1 MSRHG
6 YIEESPPPSS
16 SAYFG
21 HSSQFL
27 SSASSQALS
36 STGSTLTTRPEERR
50 PRAPQYTPSVTST
63 GRSRGRST
71 SRTSTSR
78 TGTRPST
85 ASGRNKSRA
94 GTASSILGLGEQQ
107 NIICALGESRGVTP
121 SVGVAFVN
129 ASLGEVILSQIC
141 DNQSYV
147 KTIHKIQMLTPSR
160 IIFMSSA
167 CPPQKSS
174 TLFSLVQE
182 LVPEARCDAFDRS
195 AWSEHSGID
204 YINRLACPPDVEP
217 VKVALHGKYYSI
229 CSFAAAMKYL
239 DHQFSISFA
248 PHSLRVR
255 YQPSED
261 TMMIDISAIQ
271 SLEIMQNLHNPKSK
285 DCLYGLLNH
294 TSTPMGARML
304 RSNILQPPTPRDS
317 FITPRYDALEELT
330 TNEEMFRELIIV
342 PSDATV
348 VQMEEE
354 IGQIL
359 MIKSFVESAPKL
371 FKALGPAKSALLVK
385 IRDLCH
391 PEVTGPVL
399 AGIRNV
405 IEADVTYLKSPLDL
419 RNQRTF
425 AVKTGISGMLDVA
438 RQTYKELTEEVHQH
452 VDRLSGSEEF
462 RIRATLKF
470 DNGRKYWLRL
480 KASAFQG
487 GTLPP
492 VFINQVRKRDVV
504 ECQTLDL
511 VKLNVRLSDT
521 SNEVVIRSD
530 AVVRD
535 LMQDLRQA
543 SPQLFRV
550 CESVALID
558 MIASFAQLATTRGY
572 IRPEITDTLALK
584 SARHPIMDKVSGAQ
598 LCIQDVVVLTRW
610 RQTLDGSF
618 VPNDYYAT
626 EQYSFH
632 VVTGCNMS
640 GKSTYIRA
648 VALLQIMAQIG
659 SFVPAEYASFPVI
672 RNIFAR
678 VSLDDSIEASLSTF
692 SIEMRE
698 MAFLLRNV
706 DKESLAIIDE
716 LGRGTSTRDGLA
728 IAMAMSEALV
738 ETRASVWFATHFV
751 DLARV
756 LGQRAGVLK
765 LHLAAETSKTAD
777 GLPQITMLYKA
788 TAGTVDEQEHYGI
801 HLARAVGFPSS
812 FIEKAEQVAKS
823 LRRTREE
830 SRQSSESRRLVA
842 RRKLLLNLH
851 GALVQ
856 ARDSGSEEAL
866 PGYLRRLQEEFVHRM
881 EELDS
886 MSI

>member
-1 MSRHG
+1 MSRRD
-6 YIEESPPPSS
+6 SFTDSTSS
-16 SAYFG
+16 VYFG
-21 HSSQFL
+21 SSSQFSQNI
-27 SSASSQALS
+27 SSS
-36 STGSTLTTRPEERR
+36 GSTLAAGHDELRQ
-50 PRAPQYTPSVTST
+50 RAPKYGYTPSVISTSFST
-63 GRSRGRST
+63 GRSASRAST
-71 SRTSTSR
+71 SA

-85 ASGRNKSRA
+85 GSGRSRSRA

-107 NIICALGESRGVTP
+107 NIICALGESRGITP

-129 ASLGEVILSQIC
+129 ASLGEVVLSQIC

-174 TLFSLVQE
+174 TLFTLVQE
-182 LVPEARCDAFDRS
+182 LVPEARCDAFDRA
-195 AWSEHSGID
+195 AWSENAGLD

-217 VKVALHGKYYSI
+217 VKVALQGKYYSI
-229 CSFAAAMKYL
+229 CCFAAAMKYL
-239 DHQFSISFA
+239 DHQFSIGFA

-271 SLEIMQNLHNPKSK
+271 SLEIMQNLVNHKSK

-304 RSNILQPPTPRDS
+304 RSNILQPPTLPDS
-317 FITPRYDALEELT
+317 FIVPRYEALEELT
-330 TNEEMFRELIIV
+330 TNEEMFRELIIL
-342 PSDATV
+342 PSDATM

-359 MIKSFVESAPKL
+359 MLKSFLESAPKL
-371 FKALGPAKSALLVK
+371 FRALRPAQSALLTK

-399 AGIRNV
+399 AGILHV
-405 IEADVTYLKSPLDL
+405 FEADVTYLKSPLDL
-419 RNQRTF
+419 RNQRIF
-425 AVKTGISGMLDVA
+425 AVKTGISGMLDVT

-452 VDRLSGSEEF
+452 VDRLNEKF
-462 RIRATLKF
+462 RVRATLKF
-470 DNGRKYWLRL
+470 DNGRKYWLRI
-480 KASAFQG
+480 KAKDFQG
-487 GTLPP
+487 GSLPP
-492 VFINQVRKRDVV
+492 DFINQVRKRDAV

-521 SNEVVIRSD
+521 SNEAVIRSD

-550 CESVALID
+550 CESVALVD
-558 MIASFAQLATTRGY
+558 MIASFAQLATTQGY
-572 IRPEITDTLALK
+572 IRPEITNTLALK
-584 SARHPIMDKVSGAQ
+584 SARHPIIDK
-598 LCIQDVVVLTRW
+598 
-610 RQTLDGSF
+610 TLDGSF

-626 EQYSFH
+626 EQYGFH

-640 GKSTYIRA
+640 GKSTYIRS

-659 SFVPAEYASFPVI
+659 CFVPAEYASFPVI
-672 RNIFAR
+672 RNVFAR

-692 SIEMRE
+692 SVEMRE

-706 DKESLAIIDE
+706 DKNSLAIIDE
-716 LGRGTSTRDGLA
+716 LGRGTSTNDGLA

-751 DLARV
+751 DVAAV

-765 LHLAAETSKTAD
+765 LHLATETSETED
-777 GLPQITMLYKA
+777 GMPHLKMLYKA
-788 TAGTVDEQEHYGI
+788 TAGTVDERQHYGI
-801 HLARAVGFPSS
+801 HLARAVGLPPS
-812 FIEKAEQVAKS
+812 FIERAEAVAKA

-830 SRQSSESRRLVA
+830 SRQSCESRRLVA
-842 RRKLLLNLH
+842 RRKLLLNLY

-866 PGYLRRLQEEFVHRM
+866 PGYLQRLQEEFVYRM
-881 EELDS
+881 EELDD
-886 MSI
+886 MKM

>member
-6 YIEESPPPSS
+6 SFTGSTPSSS

-21 HSSQFL
+21 SSSQL
-27 SSASSQALS
+27 LS
-36 STGSTLTTRPEERR
+36 STGSQTLSSAGS
-50 PRAPQYTPSVTST
+50 PRNASRAARYTPSVVSTSFST
-63 GRSRGRST
+63 GRST
-71 SRTSTSR
+71 SRT
-78 TGTRPST
+78 
-85 ASGRNKSRA
+85 ASGRSKSRA
-94 GTASSILGLGEQQ
+94 GTVSSILGLGEQQ

-129 ASLGEVILSQIC
+129 ASLGEVTLCQIC

-160 IIFMSSA
+160 IVFMSSA

-174 TLFSLVQE
+174 TLFTLVQE
-182 LVPEARCDAFDRS
+182 LIPEARCDAFDRS
-195 AWSEHSGID
+195 AWSEHAGLD

-217 VKVALHGKYYSI
+217 VKVALNGKYYSI

-271 SLEIMQNLHNPKSK
+271 SLEIMQNLQNPKSK

-317 FITPRYDALEELT
+317 FIAPRYDALEELT
-330 TNEEMFRELIIV
+330 TSEEMFREVRTALKLFHDVERLLTKLIIV
-342 PSDATV
+342 PSDATM

-354 IGQIL
+354 LGQIL
-359 MIKSFVESAPKL
+359 MIKSFLESAPKL
-371 FKALGPAKSALLVK
+371 FKALGPARSALLVK
-385 IRDLCH
+385 IREFCH
-391 PEVTGPVL
+391 PEITGPVL
-399 AGIRNV
+399 TGIRSV

-452 VDRLSGSEEF
+452 VDRLNETNAGPEEF

-480 KASAFQG
+480 KAGMFQG
-487 GTLPP
+487 RTLPP
-492 VFINQVRKRDVV
+492 IFINQVRKRDAV

-530 AVVRD
+530 VVVRD

-550 CESVALID
+550 CESVALVD
-558 MIASFAQLATTRGY
+558 MITSFAQLATTRGY
-572 IRPEITDTLALK
+572 IRPEMTDTLALK
-584 SARHPIMDKVSGAQ
+584 SARHPIMDK
-598 LCIQDVVVLTRW
+598 
-610 RQTLDGSF
+610 TLDGEF
-618 VPNDYYAT
+618 IPNDYYAT

-659 SFVPAEYASFPVI
+659 CFVPAEYASFPVI

-692 SIEMRE
+692 SVEMRE

-706 DKESLAIIDE
+706 DKDSLAIIDE
-716 LGRGTSTRDGLA
+716 LGRGTSTRDGLS
-728 IAMAMSEALV
+728 IAMAMSEALL
-738 ETRASVWFATHFV
+738 ETKASVWFATHFV

-765 LHLAAETSKTAD
+765 LHLAAETSETAE
-777 GLPQITMLYKA
+777 GLPHLKMLYKA

-801 HLARAVGFPSS
+801 HLARAVGLPPS
-812 FIEKAEQVAKS
+812 FIERAEQVAKS

-830 SRQSSESRRLVA
+830 SRQSSESHRLVA

-856 ARDSGSEEAL
+856 ARESGSEEAL
-866 PGYLRRLQEEFVHRM
+866 PAYLRRLQEEFVHRM
-881 EELDS
+881 EELED
-886 MSI
+886 MNM

>member
-1 MSRHG
+1 MSRRNSFAG
-6 YIEESPPPSS
+6 SRPSSS
-16 SAYFG
+16 SAYF
-21 HSSQFL
+21 SL
-27 SSASSQALS
+27 SSQALS
-36 STGSTLTTRPEERR
+36 STGSQALSPTDSSLNPS
-50 PRAPQYTPSVTST
+50 RAPQYTPSLIST
-63 GRSRGRST
+63 GFSTGRST
-71 SRTSTSR
+71 SRT
-78 TGTRPST
+78 
-85 ASGRNKSRA
+85 ASGRSKSRA
-94 GTASSILGLGEQQ
+94 GTVSSILGLGEQQ
-107 NIICALGESRGVTP
+107 NIICALAESRGVTP

-160 IIFMSSA
+160 IVFMSSA

-174 TLFSLVQE
+174 TLFTLVQE
-182 LVPEARCDAFDRS
+182 LIPEARCDAFDRS
-195 AWSEHSGID
+195 AWSEHAGLD

-304 RSNILQPPTPRDS
+304 RSNILQPPTPRDT
-317 FITPRYDALEELT
+317 FIAPRYDALEELT
-330 TNEEMFRELIIV
+330 TSEEMFREVRTALKHFHDVERLLTKLIIV
-342 PSDATV
+342 PSDATM

-359 MIKSFVESAPKL
+359 MIKSFLESAPKL
-371 FKALGPAKSALLVK
+371 FKALGPARSALLVK
-385 IRDLCH
+385 IREFCH
-391 PEVTGPVL
+391 PEITGPVL
-399 AGIRNV
+399 SEIRSI

-425 AVKTGISGMLDVA
+425 AVKTGISGILDVA

-452 VDRLSGSEEF
+452 VDRLNEEF
-462 RIRATLKF
+462 RVRATLKF
-470 DNGRKYWLRL
+470 DNGRKYWLRF
-480 KASAFQG
+480 KASMFPG
-487 GTLPP
+487 GALPP
-492 VFINQVRKRDVV
+492 IFINQVRKRDAV

-550 CESVALID
+550 CESVALVD

-572 IRPEITDTLALK
+572 IRPEMTDTLALK
-584 SARHPIMDKVSGAQ
+584 SARHPIMDK
-598 LCIQDVVVLTRW
+598 
-610 RQTLDGSF
+610 TLDGNF
-618 VPNDYYAT
+618 IPNDYYAT

-659 SFVPAEYASFPVI
+659 CFVPAEYASFPVI

-692 SIEMRE
+692 SVEMRE

-706 DKESLAIIDE
+706 DKDSLAIIDE
-716 LGRGTSTRDGLA
+716 LGRGTSTRDGLS
-728 IAMAMSEALV
+728 IAMAMSEALL
-738 ETRASVWFATHFV
+738 ETRASVWFATHFA

-765 LHLAAETSKTAD
+765 LHLAAETSETAG
-777 GLPQITMLYKA
+777 GLPHLKMLYKA

-801 HLARAVGFPSS
+801 HLARAVGLPSS
-812 FIEKAEQVAKS
+812 FIERAEEVAKS

-830 SRQSSESRRLVA
+830 SRQSSESHRLVA
-842 RRKLLLNLH
+842 RRKLLLNLR

-856 ARDSGSEEAL
+856 ARESGSEEAL

-881 EELDS
+881 EELDD
-886 MSI
+886 MNM